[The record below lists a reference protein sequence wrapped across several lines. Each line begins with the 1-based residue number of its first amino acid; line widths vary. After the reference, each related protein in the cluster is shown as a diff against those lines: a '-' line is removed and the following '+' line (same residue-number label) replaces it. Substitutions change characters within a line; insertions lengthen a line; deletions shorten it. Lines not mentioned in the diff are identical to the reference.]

1 MAGAAEGVF
10 FMANVKINATEVSP
24 HKVQRLAESYYKG
37 GFFCDEAVM
46 CAIRDCF
53 KLDVP
58 EQVIAM
64 VSGMSVGVGKSGC
77 MCGAANGGV
86 AALGLL
92 YGRTTQNGP
101 TDPAVLK
108 CMSLTH
114 ELHDWF
120 RDENGKHA
128 LCCRV
133 LTREFDMGHGEHK
146 EQCIWFTGL
155 CAWKV
160 ATIVCREEGIKNL
173 DEGVEGG
180 AEPLP
185 RRKIDDVE
193 PMKKEDF
200 VA

>member
-1 MAGAAEGVF
+1 ML
-10 FMANVKINATEVSP
+10 P
-24 HKVQRLAESYYKG
+24 
-37 GFFCDEAVM
+37 C
-46 CAIRDCF
+46 
-53 KLDVP
+53 
-58 EQVIAM
+58 
-64 VSGMSVGVGKSGC
+64 
-77 MCGAANGGV
+77 
-86 AALGLL
+86 
-92 YGRTTQNGP
+92 
-101 TDPAVLK
+101 
-108 CMSLTH
+108 
-114 ELHDWF
+114 
-120 RDENGKHA
+120 
-128 LCCRV
+128 